1 MSTTVNKEIVRRFYE
16 EVFNQRNVDAFA
28 ERSLWEIDELVH
40 PQFLNHDP
48 TPVASRDPESM
59 KQFIHTITQAF
70 PDHHHAIFQRKGF
83 ANEDLI
89 AEGDKVVMRCT
100 LTATHQGLFPGF
112 LDMPPTGKSICQR
125 QIHILRV
132 RDGKVAE
139 HRDDLTM
146 MQQLGLIPQPEMAA

>member
-1 MSTTVNKEIVRRFYE
+1 MSTEANKEIVRRFYE
-16 EVFNQRNVDAFA
+16 EVFNQRNVKA
-28 ERSLWEIDELVH
+28 IDELVH
-40 PQFLNHDP
+40 PEFLNHDP

-59 KQFIHTITQAF
+59 KQFIHTLTQAF
-70 PDHHHAIFQRKGF
+70 PDHHHAIFQGKGF

-112 LDMPPTGKSICQR
+112 LEMPPTGKSICQR

-132 RDGKVAE
+132 QDGKVAE
-139 HRDDLTM
+139 HWVIRDDLTM
-146 MQQLGLIPQPEMAA
+146 MQQLSLIPPPTLTSV

>member
-1 MSTTVNKEIVRRFYE
+1 MSTTANKEIVRRFYE
-16 EVFNQRNVDAFA
+16 EVFNQRNVDA
-28 ERSLWEIDELVH
+28 IDELVH
-40 PQFLNHDP
+40 PEFTNHDP

-70 PDHHHAIFQRKGF
+70 PDHHHAI
-83 ANEDLI
+83 EDLI

-132 RDGKVAE
+132 QDGKVAE
-139 HRDDLTM
+139 HRVIRDDLTM
-146 MQQLGLIPQPEMAA
+146 MQQLGLIPQPELTTS

>member
-1 MSTTVNKEIVRRFYE
+1 MSTTTNKEIVRRFYE
-16 EVFNQRNVDAFA
+16 EVFNQRNVDA
-28 ERSLWEIDELVH
+28 IDELVH
-40 PQFLNHDP
+40 LEFTNHDP

-70 PDHHHAIFQRKGF
+70 PDHHHAI
-83 ANEDLI
+83 EDLI

-100 LTATHQGLFPGF
+100 LTGTHQGLFPGF

-132 RDGKVAE
+132 QDSKVAE
-139 HRDDLTM
+139 HWVIRDDLTM

>member
-16 EVFNQRNVDAFA
+16 EVFNQRNIDV
-28 ERSLWEIDELVH
+28 IDELVH
-40 PQFLNHDP
+40 PEFINHDP

-70 PDHHHAIFQRKGF
+70 PDHHHAI
-83 ANEDLI
+83 EDLI

-112 LDMPPTGKSICQR
+112 LEMPPTGKSICQR

-132 RDGKVAE
+132 QDGKVAE
-139 HRDDLTM
+139 HRVVRDDLTM
-146 MQQLGLIPQPEMAA
+146 MQQLGLMPQPELTTS

>member
-1 MSTTVNKEIVRRFYE
+1 MSTTTNKEIVRRFYE
-16 EVFNQRNVDAFA
+16 EVFNQRNVDA
-28 ERSLWEIDELVH
+28 IDELVH
-40 PQFLNHDP
+40 PEFTNHDP

-70 PDHHHAIFQRKGF
+70 PDHHHAI
-83 ANEDLI
+83 EDLI

-100 LTATHQGLFPGF
+100 LTGTHQGVFPGF

-139 HRDDLTM
+139 HRVVRDDLAM
-146 MQQLGLIPQPEMAA
+146 MQQLGLIPQPEMTA

>member
-1 MSTTVNKEIVRRFYE
+1 MSITANKEIVRRFYE
-16 EVFNQRNVDAFA
+16 EVFNQRNVDA
-28 ERSLWEIDELVH
+28 IDELVH
-40 PQFLNHDP
+40 PEFLNHDP
-48 TPVASRDPESM
+48 TPLASRDPESM

-125 QIHILRV
+125 QIHILQV
-132 RDGKVAE
+132 QDGKVSE
-139 HRDDLTM
+139 HRVVRDDLTM
-146 MQQLGLIPQPEMAA
+146 MQQLGLILQPEMAA

>member
-1 MSTTVNKEIVRRFYE
+1 MSTTANKEIVRRFYE
-16 EVFNQRNVDAFA
+16 EVFNQRNVAA
-28 ERSLWEIDELVH
+28 IDELVH
-40 PQFLNHDP
+40 PEFTNHDP

-70 PDHHHAIFQRKGF
+70 PDHHHAI
-83 ANEDLI
+83 EDLV
-89 AEGDKVVMRCT
+89 AKGDKVVMRCT

-139 HRDDLTM
+139 HWVIRDDLTM